1 MDKLKGISQ
10 TYVKCYNGE
19 IIHSM
24 QQLHPCP
31 CRGRAVNACALHLP
45 AGKGQALPQEM
56 GQRRRPGNMASPA
69 GRAETILC
77 NPRSCVSCTLL
88 WTHLAL
94 HRIVHHR
101 KHDQNGLDGH
111 LQRLGVLDMLWMFH
125 TVLIIKNKYRI
136 LVCQK
141 NLAVIFLEIAL
152 FPVRVGAYIRGCS
165 NRL

>member
-24 QQLHPCP
+24 QLLPPCP

-45 AGKGQALPQEM
+45 AGGGSGPSPSAMTRQ
-56 GQRRRPGNMASPA
+56 PGSP
-69 GRAETILC
+69 GRTRGDLSLQ
-77 NPRSCVSCTLL
+77 PRFCVSCAWL
-88 WTHLAL
+88 WIHLAL

-101 KHDQNGLDGH
+101 KPVQNGLDGH

-125 TVLIIKNKYRI
+125 TVLIIKNNYRI

-141 NLAVIFLEIAL
+141 NPCCDFFRNRFV
-152 FPVRVGAYIRGCS
+152 PRKGGRPHPWVRQ
-165 NRL
+165 